1 MISDNARS
9 GMQQA
14 PARSLFNAL
23 GFTAE
28 EMKKPMIGAA
38 TFALAALKDLSFSVL
53 VILIKTYAVFKHLF
67 RFFVKE
73 DLVRT
78 KRL

>member
-1 MISDNARS
+1 MRSDNARA

-28 EMKKPMIGAA
+28 EMRKPIVGIVSSYNEIVPGHINLDKIVDAVKLGVA
-38 TFALAALKDLSFSVL
+38 EAGGVPVVFRLLRSVT
-53 VILIKTYAVFKHLF
+53 V
-67 RFFVKE
+67 
-73 DLVRT
+73 
-78 KRL
+78 

>member
-1 MISDNARS
+1 MNTNGIWEEKDMMTSDNARA

-28 EMKKPMIGAA
+28 EMRKPMVG
-38 TFALAALKDLSFSVL
+38 L
-53 VILIKTYAVFKHLF
+53 VSSYN
-67 RFFVKE
+67 E
-73 DLVRT
+73 MP
-78 KRL
+78 

>member
-1 MISDNARS
+1 MEAYTPS
-9 GMQQA
+9 
-14 PARSLFNAL
+14 
-23 GFTAE
+23 
-28 EMKKPMIGAA
+28 

-73 DLVRT
+73 DLPGCIFFEVIDVC
-78 KRL
+78 

>member
-1 MISDNARS
+1 MEAYTPS
-9 GMQQA
+9 
-14 PARSLFNAL
+14 
-23 GFTAE
+23 
-28 EMKKPMIGAA
+28 

-53 VILIKTYAVFKHLF
+53 VILIKTYAVFKYLF

>member
-28 EMKKPMIGAA
+28 ELKPSCPA
-38 TFALAALKDLSFSVL
+38 TGSYDLEELGQMTDKELRHFSYSDVEG
-53 VILIKTYAVFKHLF
+53 
-67 RFFVKE
+67 VKE
-73 DLVRT
+73 YLKNRSQSGP
-78 KRL
+78 KL

>member
-1 MISDNARS
+1 MELIDVSFLPED
-9 GMQQA
+9 
-14 PARSLFNAL
+14 
-23 GFTAE
+23 
-28 EMKKPMIGAA
+28 MKKPYKRLVLQRLL
-38 TFALAALKDLSFSVL
+38 LAALKDLSFSVL